1 MPPTSAGRIPWL
13 QPVVAASSCSL
24 RSAPPAR
31 GRLSQQHG
39 ELIGATA
46 STDDPLIM
54 HRLWLDEEAGALA

>member
-1 MPPTSAGRIPWL
+1 
-13 QPVVAASSCSL
+13 VAASSCSL

-54 HRLWLDEEAGALA
+54 HRLWLDEGAGALA